1 MDARLRSVDRLF
13 KAVADPT
20 RVRILGLLLG
30 GELCVCHIHENL
42 GIPQPKT
49 SRHLAY
55 LRRAG
60 LVEARKRGLWVYYR
74 LATRSDGLGQ
84 TLLDAIHHCI
94 GHLATIKRDRARLAR
109 KTGCAVVA
117 AAAPHFRCCAEVGV
131 VEESAERP

>member
-1 MDARLRSVDRLF
+1 MEARLRSIDRLF

-20 RVRILGLLLG
+20 RLRILGLLLG

-42 GIPQPKT
+42 RIPQPKT

-74 LATRSDGLGQ
+74 LADPRDELGQ

-94 GHLATIKRDRARLAR
+94 GHLTTIRQDRARLER
-109 KTGCAVVA
+109 KTGCCIVA
-117 AAAPHFRCCAEVGV
+117 ASAPSFRCCAEPT
-131 VEESAERP
+131 EESPGR